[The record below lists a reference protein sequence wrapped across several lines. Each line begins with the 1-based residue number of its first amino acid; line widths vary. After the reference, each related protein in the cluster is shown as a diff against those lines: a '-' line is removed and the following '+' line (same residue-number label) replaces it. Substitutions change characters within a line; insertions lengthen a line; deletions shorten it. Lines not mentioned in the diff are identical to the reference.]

1 MSRISNIPKIREEHI
16 SKREDTIDK
25 GKNKMGI
32 SGSRIQDIKEI
43 ILSHTIIELIPHS
56 KGRSI
61 NSSKLI
67 VAEGGGEARGVED
80 VVDSMEDQKFNK
92 K

>member
-1 MSRISNIPKIREEHI
+1 MSRISNIHKIREDHI

-43 ILSHTIIELIPHS
+43 ILSHTIIELIPRS
-56 KGRSI
+56 KGRNI
-61 NSSKLI
+61 NSSKST
-67 VAEGGGEARGVED
+67 VAEGGEEARGVED
-80 VVDSMEDQKFNK
+80 VVDSTEDQKFNK